1 MDADGSKCDLKAFY
15 DFTYCDAE
23 VAIKCE
29 EQKDAE
35 RRENEVVGPSDIP
48 REIIN
53 ALLPPK
59 YGVCN
64 YPTITEIACR
74 TWMTSERP
82 WEKWQRLVSRELVSR
97 QGVIR
102 YHQLLDR
109 LLVTQQ
115 ARWRPICSIREKLFL
130 QAFDEMIRQVA
141 CQCSEQGLLLLRV
154 RDEMRMTMSMYQTLY
169 HDSLH
174 APFTT
179 DWEPDSPSALR
190 SEKERLTETKDK
202 YVRRLKFLELEMTQS
217 AEKRAK
223 KHQIHVRAL
232 RLRNT
237 QLQLTLQF
245 VAVGNA
251 PLLQK
256 TKFTIN
262 ANDTLSVVY
271 DFLRKQLQLRDSD
284 ALFLYCNRAFAPAP
298 DQLLFD
304 LAKCFSI
311 DNVLILNYSLTHAW
325 G

>member
-130 QAFDEMIRQVA
+130 QAFA

-202 YVRRLKFLELEMTQS
+202 YVRRLK
-217 AEKRAK
+217 
-223 KHQIHVRAL
+223 
-232 RLRNT
+232 
-237 QLQLTLQF
+237 F

>member
-59 YGVCN
+59 
-64 YPTITEIACR
+64 

-130 QAFDEMIRQVA
+130 QAFA

-202 YVRRLKFLELEMTQS
+202 YVRRLK
-217 AEKRAK
+217 
-223 KHQIHVRAL
+223 
-232 RLRNT
+232 
-237 QLQLTLQF
+237 F

>member
-59 YGVCN
+59 
-64 YPTITEIACR
+64 

-130 QAFDEMIRQVA
+130 QAFA